1 MHAISIPAVTRAAA
15 GSTHVICH
23 DHDVKICVRCGSEAL
38 LEPGPT
44 ELDVAKEAEHDKQN
58 AQAARVHGD
67 VSDAERG
74 PVSHV
79 CGRM

>member
-1 MHAISIPAVTRAAA
+1 MKRVCMYFTVRDRGTALYCTR
-15 GSTHVICH
+15 GVSL
-23 DHDVKICVRCGSEAL
+23 KICVRCGSEAL